1 MAGQQRPR
9 PLFFRPSFSE
19 PLMLT
24 TTVMQTNKLVL
35 RFRRRVTVATMSPKH
50 QGWMI
55 PFRSLQSSNLHFIRL
70 RFQDLDNIRNLSYPV
85 HRLRWSQASRT
96 IQIKVLAWRVLRD
109 RLRNNRAAL
118 AAQSE
123 L

>member
-1 MAGQQRPR
+1 
-9 PLFFRPSFSE
+9 
-19 PLMLT
+19 
-24 TTVMQTNKLVL
+24 
-35 RFRRRVTVATMSPKH
+35 
-50 QGWMI
+50 MI

-70 RFQDLDNIRNLSYPV
+70 RFQDLDDIRNLSYPV
-85 HRLRWSQASRT
+85 HSLRWSQVCRT
-96 IQIKVLAWRVLRD
+96 IQIKVLAWRLLRD